1 MRGLYPI
8 VDVDV
13 LARAGLGP
21 VEFLEALLRAR
32 PALVQLRAKRASARE
47 TLALLRAFRPHASA
61 AGCKL
66 FANDRPD
73 LALLA
78 GADGVHLG
86 QSDIAPEQVRRHF
99 PGLAIG
105 LSTHTLPELDRA
117 LAHAPDYVAYGPVF
131 RTSSKENPEPVVGL
145 AGLCAAAER
154 VAGRCP
160 LVAIG
165 GISSK
170 SAARV
175 ARIAEFGAVIGALVP
190 TAGDLESVARTAV
203 ELHSVLLDGRE

>member
-8 VDVDV
+8 VDTDV
-13 LARAGLGP
+13 LGAAGLDP
-21 VEFLEALLRAR
+21 VAFLVALLRAR

-61 AGCKL
+61 VGCKL

-86 QSDIAPEQVRRHF
+86 QSDLAPELVRRDF

-105 LSTHTLPELDRA
+105 LSTHTLPELERA
-117 LAHAPDYVAYGPVF
+117 LALLPDYVAYGPVF
-131 RTSSKENPEPVVGL
+131 RTASKENPEPVVGL
-145 AGLCAAAER
+145 QGLGAAAER

-165 GISSK
+165 GISRE
-170 SAARV
+170 SAASV
-175 ARIAEFGAVIGALVP
+175 ARIANLGAVIGALVP
-190 TAGDLESVARTAV
+190 DSGDLDSVTRTAL
-203 ELHSVLLDGRE
+203 ELHAVLLGGPA